1 MASHKDV
8 YGTEMSLM
16 QLRTFVEVHRRRSLS
31 GAARAI
37 GITQPAASQH
47 IASLEEQLGHPL
59 FDRHSRGV
67 RPTAIAD
74 DLAASIGG
82 SLDVAETALATARAR
97 SSRMSGTVH
106 IAAPSDLLGEMI
118 TPRLG
123 PLLDAGLDLRLHI
136 GGREA
141 LYSMLLDDRVHLGI
155 TTSQPD
161 DPRLA
166 FEILGEERLL
176 AVASAAVA
184 ERIAGLSLAE
194 GLDQVS
200 HLAYDLDRP
209 LVRTWLDANGI
220 ELARLPRI
228 TAPDLRVLRSA
239 LCAGL
244 GWSVLPGYLTRAER
258 EAGVLVEIP
267 APVSAPRNPFH
278 LVWARSS
285 LRHPR
290 VALARNLLVEAYRSE
305 ASIVVAVKTHDFA
318 PAPPP

>member
-1 MASHKDV
+1 MC
-8 YGTEMSLM
+8 
-16 QLRTFVEVHRRRSLS
+16 
-31 GAARAI
+31 
-37 GITQPAASQH
+37 
-47 IASLEEQLGHPL
+47 
-59 FDRHSRGV
+59 
-67 RPTAIAD
+67 
-74 DLAASIGG
+74 
-82 SLDVAETALATARAR
+82 
-97 SSRMSGTVH
+97 GTVH

-123 PLLDAGLDLRLHI
+123 PLLDAGFDLRLHT

-141 LYSMLLDDRVHLGI
+141 LYSMLLDDKVHLGI
-155 TTSQPD
+155 TASQPD

-176 AVASAAVA
+176 AVASVAVA
-184 ERIAGLSLAE
+184 ERIAGFSLAE

-209 LVRTWLDANGI
+209 LIRTWLDANGI

-258 EAGVLVEIP
+258 EAGILVEIP
-267 APVSAPRNPFH
+267 APVSVPPSPFH

-290 VALARNLLVEAYRSE
+290 VALARSLLVEAFRSE
-305 ASIVVAVKTHDFA
+305 APIVV
-318 PAPPP
+318 P

>member
-1 MASHKDV
+1 M
-8 YGTEMSLM
+8 GIEMSLI
-16 QLRTFVEVHRRRSLS
+16 QLRTFVEVHRRRSVS
-31 GAARAI
+31 EAARAI

-47 IASLEEQLGHPL
+47 IASLEAQLGHPL
-59 FDRHSRGV
+59 FDRHPRGV

-97 SSRMSGTVH
+97 SSRVSGTVH

-141 LYSMLLDDRVHLGI
+141 LYSMLLDDKVHLGI
-155 TTSQPD
+155 TASQPD

-166 FEILGEERLL
+166 FEVLGEERLL

-184 ERIAGLSLAE
+184 ERIAGFSLAD

-200 HLAYDLDRP
+200 HLSYDLDRP
-209 LVRTWLDANGI
+209 IVRTWLDANGI

-258 EAGVLVEIP
+258 EAGILVEIP
-267 APVSAPRNPFH
+267 APVSVPRNPFH
-278 LVWARSS
+278 LVWALSS

-290 VALARNLLVEAYRSE
+290 VALARGLLVEAFRSE
-305 ASIVVAVKTHDFA
+305 VHQTRQDSQKARWLS
-318 PAPPP
+318 

>member
-1 MASHKDV
+1 
-8 YGTEMSLM
+8 MSLI
-16 QLRTFVEVHRRRSLS
+16 QLRTFVEVYRRRSLS
-31 GAARAI
+31 EAARAI

-47 IASLEEQLGHPL
+47 IASLEAQLGHPL

-82 SLDVAETALATARAR
+82 SLDVAEAALATARAR
-97 SSRMSGTVH
+97 SSRMCGTVH

-123 PLLDAGLDLRLHI
+123 PLLDAGLDLRLHT

-141 LYSMLLDDRVHLGI
+141 LYGMLLDDKVHLGI
-155 TTSQPD
+155 TASQPD

-176 AVASAAVA
+176 AVASVAVA
-184 ERIAGLSLAE
+184 GRIAEFSLAE

-258 EAGVLVEIP
+258 EAGILVEIP
-267 APVSAPRNPFH
+267 APVPVPPSPFH

-290 VALARNLLVEAYRSE
+290 VALARSLLVEAFRSE
-305 ASIVVAVKTHDFA
+305 APIVV
-318 PAPPP
+318 P

>member
-1 MASHKDV
+1 
-8 YGTEMSLM
+8 MSLM